1 MDLFRHHRVSQHITR
16 IETPFVCTYLVEGT
30 QRAILIDSGFGYGDL
45 RGYVENLTHLPLDVI
60 LSHPHSDHGGGS
72 GQFDRVYLNPI
83 DRDLEEAA
91 LTTIWRK
98 RLLAEIFAK
107 SGRKVDPRLF
117 HLKRSE
123 PYDKIHPGDFFDLG
137 GVSLQTF
144 AMPGHTE
151 GEVGFLIEE
160 DRIFFAG
167 DAATDNTFIYFDH
180 SAPLSQFKEGLEGVM
195 AVEDKFDQVLVSH
208 KPFVFPKEIIRS
220 NHIWADRVLAG
231 EDDHL
236 YLRTREGTPIYTA
249 RNRNKQ
255 YNDLESLGNIRYID
269 KLVR

>member
-45 RGYVENLTHLPLDVI
+45 RGYVENLTHQPLDVI

-107 SGRKVDPRLF
+107 SGREVDPRLF

-137 GVSLQTF
+137 GAVYKPLPCQGIRKGKWVS
-144 AMPGHTE
+144 
-151 GEVGFLIEE
+151 
-160 DRIFFAG
+160 
-167 DAATDNTFIYFDH
+167 
-180 SAPLSQFKEGLEGVM
+180 
-195 AVEDKFDQVLVSH
+195 
-208 KPFVFPKEIIRS
+208 
-220 NHIWADRVLAG
+220 
-231 EDDHL
+231 
-236 YLRTREGTPIYTA
+236 
-249 RNRNKQ
+249 
-255 YNDLESLGNIRYID
+255 
-269 KLVR
+269 